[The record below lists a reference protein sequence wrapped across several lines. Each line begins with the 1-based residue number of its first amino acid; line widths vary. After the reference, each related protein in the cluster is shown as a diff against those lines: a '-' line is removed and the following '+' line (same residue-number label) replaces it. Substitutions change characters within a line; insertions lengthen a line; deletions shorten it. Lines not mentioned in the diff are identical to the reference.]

1 MYMVGIPILND
12 AKCAIQLAFPPYTK
26 ANKKLVIRATPD
38 GEPVKQKD
46 TLDSMLIKVLV
57 KKADEDNSVDRDRKH
72 SLEDRKMLL
81 REEEFQESKRV
92 RTEAAEEAR
101 LIRQEAR
108 DDALRRDE
116 MSNAILK
123 IAMESIAKK

>member
-1 MYMVGIPILND
+1 
-12 AKCAIQLAFPPYTK
+12 
-26 ANKKLVIRATPD
+26 
-38 GEPVKQKD
+38 
-46 TLDSMLIKVLV
+46 MLIKILA

-81 REEEFQESKRV
+81 RDEEFQESKRV
-92 RTEAAEEAR
+92 RTEAAEEAREIRREAAEEAR